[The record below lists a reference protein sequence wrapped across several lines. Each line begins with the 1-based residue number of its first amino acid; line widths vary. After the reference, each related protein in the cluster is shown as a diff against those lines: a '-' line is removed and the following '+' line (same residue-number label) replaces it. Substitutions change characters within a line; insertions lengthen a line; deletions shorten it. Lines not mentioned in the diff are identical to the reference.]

1 MLEGGGDPSYPA
13 RRLPRRSVEDIGRAD
28 PRALEMA
35 IAAGDAF
42 DRIGSPEGELALA
55 QVTLYLACTAKSN
68 AGYVAFNAARAD
80 VRAEGTAAVPLHLRN
95 APTKLMK
102 SLGYGKGYQYDPDR
116 PDGVGLED
124 PKRVVS
130 GQRGVVRLR

>member
-55 QVTLYLACTAKSN
+55 QVTLYLACTAKST
-68 AGYVAFNAARAD
+68 AGYVAFNAASAD
-80 VRAEGTAAVPLHLRN
+80 VRPEGTAAVPPHLPH
-95 APTKLMK
+95 APTKMRK
-102 SLGYGKGYQYDPDR
+102 TLGYGTGSQYEPNLT
-116 PDGVGLED
+116 DG
-124 PKRVVS
+124 
-130 GQRGVVRLR
+130 